1 MLTDAPADLA
11 PAPLDEDTH
20 LGALSQQAY
29 QRLRDKII
37 TLQLPPGAPIPE
49 AALMDE
55 LQLGRTPIR
64 EALQR
69 LSCEGLVVL
78 RPRRGAFVAG
88 LSILD
93 LQQLFELRRVLEGQA
108 AALAAERA
116 TDLDLN
122 ALEAALARLDQA
134 EAGGDPQAHIEI
146 DRAFHQALARAA
158 RNRFLQSTLGRLY
171 NLNLR
176 LWYLALD
183 KIGPMQSAIEQHR
196 RILDAVRRRDPQQA
210 EALMQAHII
219 AFQARVKELL

>member
-1 MLTDAPADLA
+1 MLADSPVDLA
-11 PAPLDEDTH
+11 QAPLDEDTH

-37 TLQLPPGAPIPE
+37 TLQLAPGAPIHE

-78 RPRRGAFVAG
+78 RPRRGAFVAS

-122 ALEAALARLDQA
+122 ALEAALARVGQA
-134 EAGGDPQAHIEI
+134 EAGGPQAYIEI

-158 RNRFLQSTLGRLY
+158 RNRFLQSTLRRLY
-171 NLNLR
+171 DLNLR

-183 KIGPMQSAIEQHR
+183 KIGPMRDAIEQHR
-196 RILDAVRRRDPQQA
+196 RILDAIRRRDSQQA
-210 EALMQAHII
+210 EALMQAHITG
-219 AFQARVKELL
+219 FQSRVKELL